1 MSPPRVL
8 LVEAIHP
15 DAVAWLRER
24 AEVVIAP
31 DNREQTLLDLATEI
45 DGIVI
50 RANGRIGVRLLAQAP
65 RLRVVARHGVGLDNI
80 DVEACSR
87 RGIWVVHTPLANV
100 DAVAEHTVALML
112 AAAKGILRSDRAV
125 RAGEFATARQVV
137 VAEELHG
144 KTLGVVGFG
153 RVGQRVADICRAAFA
168 MAVLFTDVLP
178 QREAA
183 LRLEAVHV
191 PLDDL
196 LARSDVVSLHLPLT
210 PQTHHL
216 IDGRMLARLRPGA
229 ILVNTSR
236 GAVVDEQ
243 ALVRMLRKER
253 LSAGL
258 DVYEEEPLP
267 ASHQLTSLANVV
279 LTPHNASHTEAALRA
294 MSMVV
299 EDVMRVLRGESPRY
313 PANTPRMGVSDEQG
327 GTRP

>member
-1 MSPPRVL
+1 MNPPRVL

-15 DAVAWLRER
+15 DAVAWLREQ

-31 DNREQTLLDLATEI
+31 DDREQTLVDLAGGI

-50 RANGRIGVRLLAQAP
+50 RANGQVDARLIAQAP

-112 AAAKGILRSDRAV
+112 AAAKGVLRSDRAV

-137 VAEELHG
+137 VAEELRG

-153 RVGQRVADICRAAFA
+153 RIGQRVATICRAAFA

-183 LRLEAVHV
+183 VRLDAVHV

-210 PQTHHL
+210 PQTRHL
-216 IDGRMLARLRPGA
+216 LDGPALARLRPGA

-236 GAVVDEQ
+236 GAVVDER
-243 ALVRMLRKER
+243 ALIRMLREGR

-267 ASHQLTSLANVV
+267 ASHPLISLANVV

-313 PANTPRMGVSDEQG
+313 PANAPRVWASGEEGES
-327 GTRP
+327 RP